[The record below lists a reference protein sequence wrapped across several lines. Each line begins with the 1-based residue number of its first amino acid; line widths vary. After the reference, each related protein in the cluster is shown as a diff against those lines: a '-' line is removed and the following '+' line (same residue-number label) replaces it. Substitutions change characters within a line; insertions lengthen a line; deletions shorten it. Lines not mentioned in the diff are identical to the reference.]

1 MNGQALGRDG
11 KPAIMF
17 VDDEAHVLSG
27 LRRMLRHK
35 AQDWTM
41 LFANSGPEAL
51 TLAGASTI
59 DVVVSDM
66 RMPEM
71 DGAMLLRE
79 IEARHP
85 RTIRFV
91 LSGQSDSEVA
101 HRSVGASH
109 QYLSKPCDGRL
120 LEEKIEQALVLRNDL
135 GEVALTD
142 LLSRLDLPVK
152 PPVYENVTRCL
163 RDEYVVSR
171 ELTRIVSDCHALAGR
186 VLQVANATI
195 ASGRRIGS
203 IDTAIGMIGFETLK
217 SLAIEQGT
225 IAQMRDGAAWQ
236 DVLRHQQT
244 RSLALAETT
253 RRLGRFARAD
263 RFRQADCYTAGLLA
277 SIGVFVLADNLGQDY
292 RSLIEQR
299 SEPLATLEERLLG
312 AGHSAVSAFL
322 LSAWGLPSTV
332 VEAVLHIHAEP
343 GQENPP
349 STASIL
355 RAANQILG
363 DHTADD
369 LRVET
374 ITALPWLPSADG
386 LAGMR
391 REAIQTAG
399 SGHA

>member
-1 MNGQALGRDG
+1 MNPSAIGQDS
-11 KPAIMF
+11 KPAIIF

-35 AQDWTM
+35 ARDWTM
-41 LFANSGPEAL
+41 LFASSGPEAL
-51 TLAGASTI
+51 NLAGAGSI

-85 RTIRFV
+85 QTIRFV
-91 LSGQSDSEVA
+91 LSGQSDAEAA

-120 LEEKIEQALVLRNDL
+120 LEEKIEQALVLRNNL

-142 LLSRLDLPVK
+142 LLGRMKLPEK
-152 PPVYENVTRCL
+152 PPVYEAVTQCL
-163 RDEYVVSR
+163 REEYVVSR

-186 VLQVANATI
+186 VLQVANATTV
-195 ASGRRIGS
+195 SSRRIGS

-225 IAQMRDGAAWQ
+225 IAQMQDAEAWQ
-236 DVLRHQQT
+236 DLLHDQQF

-277 SIGVFVLADNLGQDY
+277 GIGAFVLADNLGPDY
-292 RSLIEQR
+292 RSLIKR
-299 SEPLATLEERLLG
+299 RDEPLVVLEERLLG
-312 AGHSAVSAFL
+312 ASHGAVSAFL
-322 LSAWGLPSTV
+322 LAAWGLPSAV
-332 VEAVLHIHAEP
+332 VEAALRYHAEP
-343 GQENPP
+343 GTETPP
-349 STASIL
+349 STVTIL
-355 RAANQILG
+355 QVATQIVA
-363 DHTADD
+363 DHRTDD
-369 LRVET
+369 LPIEA
-374 ITALPWLPSADG
+374 ITPLSWLPPANG
-386 LAGMR
+386 LAGIR
-391 REAIQTAG
+391 REAVQIAG
-399 SGHA
+399 AGHA